1 MNKEDTLQR
10 IKATIAF
17 IESQRGVVRDD
28 LAGRAVSDLQRLAT
42 TIVAKARMEAKE
54 QRTKKA
60 GERRARR
67 RARAKAKGR

>member
-1 MNKEDTLQR
+1 MNKAQTLKR
-10 IKATIAF
+10 IKATIAYL
-17 IESQRGVVRDD
+17 ETQKEKVGDD
-28 LAGRAVSDLQRLAT
+28 LAGRAVADLQRLAA
-42 TIVAKARMEAKE
+42 TIASQARVEAKE